1 MKNIGLKVV
10 SVLLA
15 CVVWFIV
22 SAPRRGR
29 VRERIVTA
37 SLSLVG
43 VPPHLVITTDIP
55 GSVSVRVRGA
65 VSELR
70 ALASQ
75 SLEASADLSQI
86 NAAGEIEITI
96 RPQHI
101 NVPEEIEVVSI
112 QPNKV
117 RFRIEQLA
125 QRAVLIRPFLV
136 GDPPAGYVVGEA
148 TASPEGALVSGPAS
162 QVLKL
167 DEVATE
173 RIIMTGRTGTFMQ
186 NVAVVSDSPLVRVI
200 SPVTTQVTVPVLP
213 EVGPNPPQTDTSNT
227 SGITDTTGT
236 SSDDTTDT
244 TGTQ

>member
-1 MKNIGLKVV
+1 MKNLGLKLV
-10 SVLLA
+10 SILLA
-15 CVVWFIV
+15 CVVWFAV
-22 SAPRRGR
+22 SAPRRGL

-37 SLSLVG
+37 SLNLVG

-55 GSVSVRVRGA
+55 SNVSVRVRGPM
-65 VSELR
+65 SELR

-86 NAAGEIEITI
+86 NTAGEIEITI

-117 RFRIEQLA
+117 RFRIEQVR

-136 GDPPAGYVVGEA
+136 GDPPGGYVVGEA
-148 TASPEGALVSGPAS
+148 TATPERALVSGPAS
-162 QVLKL
+162 QILKL

-173 RIIMTGRTGTFMQ
+173 RIIMTGRTGTFVQ

-200 SPVTTQVTVPVLP
+200 SPITTQVTVPVLA
-213 EVGPNPPQTDTSNT
+213 EVGPNPPETATTGTGETTTDTIS
-227 SGITDTTGT
+227 TTGT
-236 SSDDTTDT
+236 SDT

>member
-1 MKNIGLKVV
+1 MKNLGLKAV
-10 SVLLA
+10 SILLA

-43 VPPHLVITTDIP
+43 VPQHLVITTDIP
-55 GSVSVRVRGA
+55 SSVAVRVRGQM
-65 VSELR
+65 SDLR

-86 NAAGEIEITI
+86 SQAGEVEITI
-96 RPQHI
+96 RSQHI

-117 RFRIEQLA
+117 RFRVEQLR
-125 QRAVLIRPFLV
+125 QRAVAIRPFLV
-136 GDPPAGYVVGEA
+136 GDPPGGYLVGEA
-148 TASPEGALVSGPAS
+148 SAAPELALVSGPAS
-162 QVLKL
+162 QILKL
-167 DEVATE
+167 SEVATE
-173 RIIMTGRTGTFMQ
+173 RIIMTGRTATFVQ
-186 NVAVVSDSPLVRVI
+186 NVAVVSDSPMVRVI
-200 SPVTTQVTVPVLP
+200 SPLTTQVTVPVLA
-213 EVGPNPPQTDTSNT
+213 EVGPNPPSDTAE
-227 SGITDTTGT
+227 TTEPADAGT
-236 SSDDTTDT
+236 TATDTTDT